1 MQVLLS
7 MWAYIQS
14 TTKILGDE
22 SRLFGSRYASMSF
35 AKMTINPVIYQYSKE
50 IATKQIYTVQY
61 SDTLCATIDDTF

>member
-1 MQVLLS
+1 MQVLLCGPIFNPRQKFLE
-7 MWAYIQS
+7 MNRDC
-14 TTKILGDE
+14 LGAD
-22 SRLFGSRYASMSF
+22 MPF